1 MERELILASASPRRS
16 ELLAMTGMRFKVYP
30 ADVDET
36 LLQGWTEMEAVMELA
51 VRKAKYVAPV
61 FPESIILSADTMVF
75 CSGELLGKPIDEKD
89 AVRMLKALSGKEHE
103 VLTGLCLLD
112 TEKNRSVVCFE
123 QTKVRFRDL
132 AEEDIA
138 YYLLS
143 GEPFDK
149 AGAYA
154 IQGKASMFIES
165 IQGCYF
171 NIVGLPLFRLG
182 QALQELG
189 VRWTDLVRN

>member
-1 MERELILASASPRRS
+1 MKKELILASASPRRS

-36 LLQGWTEMEAVMELA
+36 LLQGWTETEAVMELA
-51 VRKAKYVAPV
+51 VRKAKFVSPV
-61 FPESIILSADTMVF
+61 FPDSIILSADTMVF

-89 AVRMLKALSGKEHE
+89 AVRMLKTLSGKEHE

-112 TEKNRSVVCFE
+112 TENNKSVVCFE

-132 AEEDIA
+132 YEEDIA

-189 VRWTDLVRN
+189 VRWTDLVKD

>member
-36 LLQGWTEMEAVMELA
+36 LLQGWTETEAVMELA
-51 VRKAKYVAPV
+51 VRKAKSVAPV
-61 FPESIILSADTMVF
+61 FPDSIILSADTMVF